1 MGPKRSLMIKNCSVD
16 NFGPFLTALDPYG
29 MLTSYVGQIGHFW
42 ANPALEGCPQRNI
55 KLTTRSPV
63 CSM

>member
-29 MLTSYVGQIGHFW
+29 MLTSHVGQRFAFFG
-42 ANPALEGCPQRNI
+42 PTQPQSVDPKVI
-55 KLTTRSPV
+55 
-63 CSM
+63 